1 MEKYLFQNGDTVRVN
16 PAPTVS
22 RLNGREWPAGV
33 VGYIHGYSWSDRDD
47 CDCAMYSLYGDRDQ
61 PQWGIQ
67 FAEADL
73 ELVEGIEAQR
83 RASIPSTQET
93 LRHLQARVDELEG
106 VLRYIKPNLPE
117 EDRDYSLPGENEPV
131 IDNS

>member
-33 VGYIHGYSWSDRDD
+33 VGYIHGYSWSDRDE

-73 ELVEGIEAQR
+73 ELVETVAERMAR
-83 RASIPSTQET
+83 RSAP
-93 LRHLQARVDELEG
+93 
-106 VLRYIKPNLPE
+106 KPHRL
-117 EDRDYSLPGENEPV
+117 DQ
-131 IDNS
+131 